1 MRPRHLT
8 SVGRQ
13 QPVRVLVVDDHA
25 LFAEA
30 LMLTLAIDDRIEVV
44 GCASD
49 GAEAVALAEG
59 LQPDVVLMD
68 VHMPSMDGIEATR
81 RIRHVAP
88 RTWVVMLTGSRSTEI
103 AAHALA
109 AGAARYLTKDT
120 PAIKLIDAILGSRAQ
135 ATVARLPERNAS
147 ELRTG

>member
-30 LMLTLAIDDRIEVV
+30 LMLTLATDGRIEVV